1 MERFKMTEVTA
12 ALVKE
17 LREKTGVGMMDC
29 KKALVENNGEIEAA
43 VDWLRTKGLSAA
55 EKKAGRVASEGLI
68 GISVEGGTGAL
79 VEVNAETDFVA
90 RNDDFQAFVQTVADL
105 ARASGDDLEAL
116 KAADYPETDR
126 TVEEELTHMIATIGE
141 NMSLRR
147 VQNVTAGNGALG
159 SYMHNALIPGLGK
172 IGVLVALE
180 SEADA
185 AAFETLVKQI
195 AMHVAAAKPQAVNR
209 DGLDQ
214 AVVERERDVL
224 VEQARESGKPEEIIE
239 KMIEGRMRKYYEE
252 VCLLDQTFVIDGE
265 SKIEKVLEDAGK
277 EAGKPVSVS
286 AFGLFV
292 LGEGIEKKKEDFA
305 AEVAAAIGD

>member
-1 MERFKMTEVTA
+1 MERFKMTEVTV

-286 AFGLFV
+286 TFGLFI
-292 LGEGIEKKKEDFA
+292 LGEGIEKKKEDFT

>member
-1 MERFKMTEVTA
+1 MTEVTA

-224 VEQARESGKPEEIIE
+224 VEQARESGKPKEIIE

-286 AFGLFV
+286 AFGLFI